1 MNDEISQVRAG
12 GCLCGVIR
20 YRVTGPPVVVA
31 QCHCL
36 ACRRVSGAGHSIDA
50 MFPAENLELTGELG
64 EFNYKSDAGND
75 VTKAF
80 CRMCGSPILGHN
92 TGMPGHVTIALGTM
106 DDAADLKTQVV
117 IFRRDRQP
125 WDELDPDVA
134 CFETQ
139 PDWTPD
145 KGI

>member
-1 MNDEISQVRAG
+1 
-12 GCLCGVIR
+12 
-20 YRVTGPPVVVA
+20 
-31 QCHCL
+31 
-36 ACRRVSGAGHSIDA
+36 

-80 CRMCGSPILGHN
+80 CRMCSSPILGHN

-145 KGI
+145 KGIWPAATTDCDLSPGLFSGRI